1 MNPIS
6 ISFLRS
12 NIVESIHF
20 AKVLITKI
28 DGKPLITTGNDN
40 DFIYPRS
47 SIKIFQAIP
56 FVTSKAINTLKLSN
70 KMVALSCSSH
80 RGEKYHIKELE
91 KWLKKINVKAS
102 NLKCGQHYPLNQVA
116 KEKLI
121 SENIKINELY
131 NNCSG
136 KHLAMISSS
145 IQNNYNIDSYLNF
158 NHPQQRNIREI
169 FEMFSGSKINKKNF
183 GVDGCSAPQYSF
195 KLKNI
200 SKLVN
205 NLIKSYKN
213 NFYKSYETKTLI
225 DAVLENPDYIGGID
239 SFDSKVI
246 KISNKRIF
254 CKGGAEG
261 VFLFADL
268 KSDIS
273 GIVKIIDGN
282 ERAIPYLI
290 FSIFKKLQLLNKE
303 ELKELNKIYSFKL
316 LNHAK
321 IKIGSIKT
329 SI

>member
-1 MNPIS
+1 
-6 ISFLRS
+6 
-12 NIVESIHF
+12 
-20 AKVLITKI
+20 
-28 DGKPLITTGNDN
+28 
-40 DFIYPRS
+40 
-47 SIKIFQAIP
+47 
-56 FVTSKAINTLKLSN
+56 
-70 KMVALSCSSH
+70 
-80 RGEKYHIKELE
+80 
-91 KWLKKINVKAS
+91 
-102 NLKCGQHYPLNQVA
+102 
-116 KEKLI
+116 
-121 SENIKINELY
+121 
-131 NNCSG
+131 
-136 KHLAMISSS
+136 MISSS

-225 DAVLENPDYIGGID
+225 NAVLENPDYIGGID

-246 KISNKRIF
+246 KISNRRIF

-303 ELKELNKIYSFKL
+303 ELTELKKIYSFKL